1 MSKHKFNAE
10 WMRRHLTDP
19 FVKKAQQQ
27 NFRSRAAFKLIGL
40 DEELN
45 LIKPGM
51 TIIDLG
57 SAPGAWSQ
65 YVQRKLLAQDK
76 QGAQNQSQPYLKGRI
91 IAIDLLPMENIPYI
105 DFFQGDFRE
114 ESSQAILINKLNG
127 KKADLV
133 MSDMAHNLTGITDVD
148 AIRMADLIEM
158 TVNFC
163 EEHLNQK
170 GSLICKAFHGSGFS
184 QTKKLFK
191 DRFMIAKEIKPEA
204 SRAESAEV
212 FLFGRHLK

>member
-27 NFRSRAAFKLIGL
+27 NFRSRAAFKLMGL
-40 DEELN
+40 DEELK
-45 LIKPGM
+45 LIKAGM
-51 TIIDLG
+51 TIVDLG

-65 YVQRKLLAQDK
+65 YAQRKLLANNPQD
-76 QGAQNQSQPYLKGRI
+76 ASQNHLKGRI
-91 IAIDLLPMENIPYI
+91 IALDLLPMENIHHV
-105 DFFQGDFRE
+105 DFFEGDFRE
-114 ESSQAILINKLNG
+114 MSTQQILINKLNG

-133 MSDMAHNLTGITDVD
+133 MSDMAHNLTGIADVD

-158 TVNFC
+158 AIVFC
-163 EEHLNQK
+163 KDHLNPN

-191 DRFMIAKEIKPEA
+191 DHFMIVKEIKPEA
-204 SRAESAEV
+204 SRAESSEV
-212 FLFGRHLK
+212 FLFGRKQKI